1 MKRVLKTIRK
11 FIITDLNKNEVSF
24 DNVYDVAEY
33 LGVSF
38 PTIYNAAKNKKLVKS
53 ESMLYNVE
61 YIKEYK

>member
-1 MKRVLKTIRK
+1 MKRVLKTIRT

-24 DNVYDVAEY
+24 DNVYDAAEY